1 MIEVRKLRKSF
12 GKREILHGLDLTFD
26 KGVYGLLGPNGA
38 GKTTLMSIMVGLLQP
53 TAGDVLFQNRS
64 ILGKNAFYLKKLG
77 FLPQYPGYYKNYTAF
92 EFMEYMSALKGI
104 KGDNREQIDNLLS
117 FVNLE
122 DAADQKLETFSGG
135 MLRRVGLAQTL
146 LGEPEVIILDEP
158 TAGLDPIE
166 RIRLR
171 NLLSEISRERTVIVA
186 THIVPDIEYIANEV
200 ILLFDGSVVDARAVI
215 LATGVA
221 HKGLGLPGEADLIGC
236 GLSFCAVCDGPFCA
250 GQDAAV
256 IGGGDTA
263 LQDAIFLSGICRS
276 VTLIHRRDSFRAE
289 KRLVEK
295 ASSQGN
301 IHFLYDT
308 VTEEYL
314 TEDGSVSGLRLR
326 NVKTGESFTKP
337 FDGIFLAVGQK
348 PQNDFLHGAAAVDPE
363 GYLYSDE
370 TALTGTAGIFAAGDC
385 RTKDVRQLT
394 TAVGDGACAAIAACR
409 YLDR

>member
-1 MIEVRKLRKSF
+1 MIEVRNLRKSF
-12 GKREILHGLDLTFD
+12 GKREILHGLELTFD

-104 KGDNREQIDNLLS
+104 KGENRKQIDNLLS
-117 FVNLE
+117 FVNLT
-122 DAADQKLETFSGG
+122 DAADQKLGTFSGG

-200 ILLFDGSVVDARAVI
+200 ILLFDGSVVDSGSPEKLIEKADGKVW
-215 LATGVA
+215 LV
-221 HKGLGLPGEADLIGC
+221 EADIQKAEEYVKIHKVSNVFSEADSYVLRIV
-236 GLSFCAVCDGPFCA
+236 SDEKP
-250 GQDAAV
+250 DAAAKPV
-256 IGGGDTA
+256 
-263 LQDAIFLSGICRS
+263 FP
-276 VTLIHRRDSFRAE
+276 TLED
-289 KRLVEK
+289 V
-295 ASSQGN
+295 
-301 IHFLYDT
+301 FLYT
-308 VTEEYL
+308 
-314 TEDGSVSGLRLR
+314 SSRR
-326 NVKTGESFTKP
+326 
-337 FDGIFLAVGQK
+337 
-348 PQNDFLHGAAAVDPE
+348 
-363 GYLYSDE
+363 
-370 TALTGTAGIFAAGDC
+370 
-385 RTKDVRQLT
+385 
-394 TAVGDGACAAIAACR
+394 
-409 YLDR
+409 